1 MMVRWASD
9 FHAAM
14 RVLTRRYRLCHQS
27 SSSSRLP
34 MGTPSARIGVPSG
47 VQFGTMFLGAENISL
62 RSLPKRRPSRLFMFS
77 FMPVASHHVSR
88 CFCMCGRSGGLAMR
102 VVSSANWEILWRT
115 PLVSTPMMFGSC
127 CTRRVSASVMQRKST
142 ELSGHPCA
150 TLNNAGVELEGFACV
165 AVDADLSLGRF
176 GFVVEEGDVFDE
188 VVAEAEVG
196 EARF

>member
-1 MMVRWASD
+1 
-9 FHAAM
+9 
-14 RVLTRRYRLCHQS
+14 
-27 SSSSRLP
+27 
-34 MGTPSARIGVPSG
+34 VPSG

-127 CTRRVSASVMQRKST
+127 CTRRVSASVMQRKRT
-142 ELSGHPCA
+142 ELSGDDEEEEEQEQEEEPPPKKQKGGKGA
-150 TLNNAGVELEGFACV
+150 QAPNKARKA
-165 AVDADLSLGRF
+165 AKKPPQAPSQRASKRGRNK
-176 GFVVEEGDVFDE
+176 
-188 VVAEAEVG
+188 
-196 EARF
+196 